1 MIATKTKSS
10 TNASITQ
17 SPKIPVLN
25 TLKNY
30 FTKTPPR
37 TFKPPTPSHK
47 TTTLIQ
53 KIKTA
58 TTLKIKKISKRI
70 NRKNK
75 QTNNNQHHSLP
86 YQQPYFLRP
95 RPLTSPPSHKSIPS
109 SDSASSSSSS
119 FSSQN
124 CSTISEQ
131 PNHQSNSYNSQQHP
145 PQRILQTSPSQSP
158 SSTTHSQPLSE
169 RLSLSDL
176 SDYPFVTCGG
186 IQQLLYL
193 D

>member
-17 SPKIPVLN
+17 PPKIPVLN

-37 TFKPPTPSHK
+37 PFKPPTPSHK

-75 QTNNNQHHSLP
+75 HTNINQNHSLP

-95 RPLTSPPSHKSIPS
+95 RSLTTPPSHNSIPS
-109 SDSASSSSSS
+109 SDSDSSSSSS

-176 SDYPFVTCGG
+176 SDYPLVTCGG